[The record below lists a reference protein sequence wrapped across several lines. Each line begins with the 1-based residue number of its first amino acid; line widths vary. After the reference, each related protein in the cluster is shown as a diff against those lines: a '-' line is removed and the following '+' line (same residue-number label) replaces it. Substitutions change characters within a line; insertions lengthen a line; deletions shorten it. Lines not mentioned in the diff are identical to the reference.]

1 MIKDPPYSSG
11 NKVSEDLQGLPQ
23 VTQLAGPESGSRML
37 IYKPIES
44 NRHHINYAI
53 QSLQPQALMV
63 LSTHNGRAE
72 RKGASHTSFPGKAH
86 KRTQK
91 RTAELMLPRWESLQ
105 GLPFHSA
112 VFKKVY

>member
-11 NKVSEDLQGLPQ
+11 DKVSEDLQGLPK

-53 QSLQPQALMV
+53 QSLQSQALMV
-63 LSTHNGRAE
+63 LSTTMEGWE
-72 RKGASHTSFPGKAH
+72 
-86 KRTQK
+86 KRC
-91 RTAELMLPRWESLQ
+91 
-105 GLPFHSA
+105 
-112 VFKKVY
+112 